1 MNVKETAIS
10 RKRKNE
16 ICEAAKKCFLSKGFK
31 GTTMEDVIKETGM
44 SKGGV
49 YRYYKSTS
57 DMLYDFM
64 LSGNDYRFDK
74 VDEFVKNN
82 PGMSKDELAVELVM
96 AKMFAKNDYMS
107 IYAMFLIESEKNE
120 RLRELRDVIESN
132 MKNGF
137 LEFAEKSGLEILS
150 CFANDDFMKFM
161 YAIFIA
167 EELIDIRNL
176 FLNESDLFRDIIF
189 NYLQKHKPE

>member
-1 MNVKETAIS
+1 
-10 RKRKNE
+10 
-16 ICEAAKKCFLSKGFK
+16 
-31 GTTMEDVIKETGM
+31 
-44 SKGGV
+44 
-49 YRYYKSTS
+49 
-57 DMLYDFM
+57 
-64 LSGNDYRFDK
+64 
-74 VDEFVKNN
+74 
-82 PGMSKDELAVELVM
+82 MSKDELAVELVM